1 MILELVMESAFA
13 IVDIYFV
20 GKLGASAVAVVGL
33 TETYLYLL
41 YAVAM
46 GLATAVTAIIARRVG
61 EKNREA
67 ASRTA
72 VQSVGIGV
80 VASLPFAVAGIFFAK
95 DLLAMMGADAWGIE
109 HGFRYTHWSLG
120 GNLVIVLLFLLHA
133 GFRGAVSA
141 AIAMR
146 LLWIANGVNILLA
159 PLLIFGDRK

>member
-46 GLATAVTAIIARRVG
+46 GLATPVTAIIARRVG
-61 EKNREA
+61 EKTREA

-72 VQSVGIGV
+72 VQQEGLGV
-80 VASLPFAVAGIFFAK
+80 AASLHFLVAGILLSNA
-95 DLLAMMGADAWGIE
+95 LLAMNGATECGI
-109 HGFRYTHWSLG
+109 
-120 GNLVIVLLFLLHA
+120 
-133 GFRGAVSA
+133 
-141 AIAMR
+141 
-146 LLWIANGVNILLA
+146 
-159 PLLIFGDRK
+159 

>member
-80 VASLPFAVAGIFFAK
+80 VASLPFAVRSEERRVGK
-95 DLLAMMGADAWGIE
+95 E
-109 HGFRYTHWSLG
+109 CVSTCRYRW
-120 GNLVIVLLFLLHA
+120 
-133 GFRGAVSA
+133 
-141 AIAMR
+141 
-146 LLWIANGVNILLA
+146 A
-159 PLLIFGDRK
+159 PYL